1 MKFKK
6 ILLLTP
12 LLFAFNASAMDES
25 ENIILKLRAN
35 FSFTDGKQTGLPAAS
50 SVRGVAA
57 PQSTGKLLKGAYG
70 VEGAA
75 TFFVTDHFA
84 GEFASGISIYSG
96 KRTTISAI
104 NYNYSNA
111 NKTNKKRNLYVVP
124 TSLTLQYHI
133 APYGAIRPYV
143 GGGYHYTY
151 MIPRAS
157 EYKVKNGSGF
167 VFQGGIDVAFKDDT
181 YVNLDVKQYLLKT
194 TVKYNTNFVTLPGGK
209 QVTSKLKLNPVV
221 IALGLGFKL

>member
-1 MKFKK
+1 
-6 ILLLTP
+6 
-12 LLFAFNASAMDES
+12 MDES
-25 ENIILKLRAN
+25 ENIILKIRAN
-35 FSFTDGKQTGLPAAS
+35 FSSSDGKQTALPAPTSRRGIAS
-50 SVRGVAA
+50 
-57 PQSTGKLLKGAYG
+57 PQSAGKLLKGGYG
-70 VEGAA
+70 IEGAA

-84 GEFASGISIYSG
+84 GEFASGLSIYSG
-96 KRTTISAI
+96 KSTTTGAI
-104 NYNYSNA
+104 NYNYSDS
-111 NKTNKKRNLYVVP
+111 NKSKKKRHLYAIP
-124 TSLTLQYHI
+124 AALTLQYHI

-167 VFQGGIDVAFKDDT
+167 VFQGGLDLVFKDDT

-194 TVKYNTNFVTLPGGK
+194 TVKYNTNFATLPGGK
-209 QVTSKLKLNPVV
+209 QVTSKLKLNPIV